1 MQDNELYL
9 HKVIYDVE
17 LERVCGEYLSAV
29 DNVIPREGELD
40 GDINTP
46 YNQALLYQLK
56 DIARAVSDRKEAF
69 ERFRKRIYFLEV
81 RGVQEPELLPEIED
95 KSEEYLKACEAYR
108 RAVALLSCKDE
119 PISEVVLP
127 QEIFEM
133 IEDKK
138 FFECDTLV
146 GTLRS
151 PRQIGIC
158 LKRKFYHIPAKQIE
172 EHDLPKYVA
181 IYQSERMFGEE
192 LSGIKYYGEIKRC
205 VRLRRSRIRE
215 IPKSSNEMYYKFKVR
230 KWERLENPIAAKE
243 IGFVRLFTSFSLL
256 KNSKEVPELTF
267 LDKEEF
273 VLYRLMTLANAQ
285 IQANPNK
292 AFCGFRLSDFDILVG
307 GKFVYLCKGGR
318 ALESYRR
325 ASFPIA
331 PSAFVKEIRCG
342 MKRYF

>member
-1 MQDNELYL
+1 MQDNILYL
-9 HKVIYDVE
+9 YTVIYDVE

-40 GDINTP
+40 GDINTV

-56 DIARAVSDRKEAF
+56 DIARAVSDRKEFF

-81 RGVQEPELLPEIED
+81 RGVQTPEILSQIED
-95 KSEEYLKACEAYR
+95 KSEEYLKACVTYR
-108 RAVALLSCKDE
+108 RAVSLLACKSE
-119 PISEVVLP
+119 PISEVALS
-127 QEIFEM
+127 QELLEM
-133 IEDKK
+133 VEDKK

-146 GTLRS
+146 GTLRA
-151 PRQIGIC
+151 PRQIGVC

-172 EHDLPKYVA
+172 EHALPKYVA

-192 LSGIKYYGEIKRC
+192 LAGIKYYGEIKRC

-273 VLYRLMTLANAQ
+273 ILYRLMTLASAE
-285 IQANPNK
+285 IESNPDK
-292 AFCGFRLSDFDILVG
+292 AFCGFRLSEFDIFVG
-307 GKFVYLCKGGR
+307 RKFVYLCRSGR
-318 ALESYRR
+318 VLESYRR

-331 PSAFVKEIRCG
+331 PSAFVKEIRG
-342 MKRYF
+342 GIKRHF